1 VTLVK
6 HADPGNGS
14 VHWTGEDSDDLLA
27 WLTSLTDCPPITQ
40 PLLLQCERHDEPLNC
55 CYVQADPQAGV
66 ARRRCVAC
74 AAVTDLRDSGERWTY
89 PDTFACVACRQSLVE
104 LAAGISTNEQG
115 RARWLAL
122 AARCVGCGRITGL
135 TDVLLEDVEMDE
147 VLASV

>member
-1 VTLVK
+1 M
-6 HADPGNGS
+6 
-14 VHWTGEDSDDLLA
+14 
-27 WLTSLTDCPPITQ
+27 
-40 PLLLQCERHDEPLNC
+40 
-55 CYVQADPQAGV
+55 
-66 ARRRCVAC
+66 AC

-147 VLASV
+147 LLASV